1 MDKKHYQTKTSLGD
15 LCLFYG
21 FPSVAILAIS
31 LIVAAKIGA
40 EFNGDGMIKLG
51 TFLGCNMLLWLCYY
65 TVFISLP
72 GNLFDSIRTPQKG
85 NGTVEAA
92 SVCASEEDD
101 APELVEPSVDTEPE
115 PELKPEP
122 QIQPQASP
130 LPSKPIIPFDYRQIC
145 LEYEQRQAEEK
156 AELVECIIGY
166 AGHTMSPFVSE
177 ENIVSLCNE
186 IRCWCLNPE
195 YKPSNIALRVK
206 LSTNDLC
213 HFVWNIGERLGRD
226 NGYDGECRANFTK
239 RLFALT
245 LSKVD
250 VPTLRNMTKTA
261 SSDKIPLD
269 RPLPGSLAF
278 RCHTAENSVGQQ
290 LESA

>member
-21 FPSVAILAIS
+21 FPGVAILAVS
-31 LIVAAKIGA
+31 LIVAAKVGA
-40 EFNGDGMIKLG
+40 EFNGDVMIKSG

-72 GNLFDSIRTPQKG
+72 GNLFDSIRTSPEV
-85 NGTVEAA
+85 NETVDDG
-92 SVCASEEDD
+92 SVCTSEGNDV
-101 APELVEPSVDTEPE
+101 PELAESSDDTESESEPE
-115 PELKPEP
+115 P
-122 QIQPQASP
+122 QPQTSP
-130 LPSKPIIPFDYRQIC
+130 LPSEPVIPFDYRQIC

-156 AELVECIIGY
+156 AELVESLIGY

-177 ENIVSLCNE
+177 NDIVSLCNE

-195 YKPSNIALRVK
+195 YKPSNIALRVR

-213 HFVWNIGERLGRD
+213 HFIWNIGERLGRD
-226 NGYDGECRANFTK
+226 NGYDGECRASFAK
-239 RLFALT
+239 KLFASALA
-245 LSKVD
+245 KVD
-250 VPTLRNMTKTA
+250 IPSLRNMTKTA

-269 RPLPGSLAF
+269 RPLPGSLGF
-278 RCHTAENSVGQQ
+278 RYRITENSSGQQ

>member
-21 FPSVAILAIS
+21 FPGVAILAVS
-31 LIVAAKIGA
+31 LIVAAKVGA
-40 EFNGDGMIKLG
+40 EFNGDVMIKSG

-65 TVFISLP
+65 TIFISLP
-72 GNLFDSIRTPQKG
+72 GNLFDSIRTSPEVNETVDDG
-85 NGTVEAA
+85 N
-92 SVCASEEDD
+92 VCTSEGNDV
-101 APELVEPSVDTEPE
+101 PELAESSDDTESESEPE
-115 PELKPEP
+115 P
-122 QIQPQASP
+122 QPQTSP
-130 LPSKPIIPFDYRQIC
+130 LPSEPVIPFDYRQIC

-156 AELVECIIGY
+156 AELVESLIGY

-177 ENIVSLCNE
+177 NDIVSLCNE

-195 YKPSNIALRVK
+195 YKPSNIALRVR

-213 HFVWNIGERLGRD
+213 HFIWNIGERLGRD

-239 RLFALT
+239 RLFAST

-250 VPTLRNMTKTA
+250 IPTLRNMTKTA

-269 RPLPGSLAF
+269 RPLPGSLGF
-278 RCHTAENSVGQQ
+278 RYRITENSSGQQ

>member
-15 LCLFYG
+15 FCLFYG
-21 FPSVAILAIS
+21 FPGVAILAVS

-40 EFNGDGMIKLG
+40 EFGGNGMIKSG

-72 GNLFDSIRTPQKG
+72 GNLFDSIQISQKE
-85 NGTVEAA
+85 NGTVEAV
-92 SVCASEEDD
+92 SVCTSEEDD
-101 APELVEPSVDTEPE
+101 VPELAESSDDTESEPE
-115 PELKPEP
+115 PELEP
-122 QIQPQASP
+122 QPQISP
-130 LPSKPIIPFDYRQIC
+130 LPSEPVIPFDYRQIC

-156 AELVECIIGY
+156 AELVESIIRY

-177 ENIVSLCNE
+177 ESIASLCNE
-186 IRCWCLNPE
+186 IRCWCLNPG
-195 YKPSNIALRVK
+195 YKPYDIALRVK

-213 HFVWNIGERLGRD
+213 HFIWNIGERLGRD

-239 RLFALT
+239 RLFAST

-250 VPTLRNMTKTA
+250 IPTLRNMTKTA

-278 RCHTAENSVGQQ
+278 RCHTTENSVGQQ
-290 LESA
+290 LELA

>member
-15 LCLFYG
+15 FCLFYG
-21 FPSVAILAIS
+21 FPGVAILAVS

-40 EFNGDGMIKLG
+40 EFGGDGMIKSG

-72 GNLFDSIRTPQKG
+72 GNLFDSIQISQKE
-85 NGTVEAA
+85 NGTVEAV
-92 SVCASEEDD
+92 SVCTSEEDD
-101 APELVEPSVDTEPE
+101 VPELAESSDDTESEPE
-115 PELKPEP
+115 PELEP
-122 QIQPQASP
+122 QPQISP
-130 LPSKPIIPFDYRQIC
+130 LPSVPVIPFVYRQIC

-156 AELVECIIGY
+156 AELVESIIRY

-177 ENIVSLCNE
+177 ESIASLCNE
-186 IRCWCLNPE
+186 IRCWCLNPG
-195 YKPSNIALRVK
+195 YKPYDIALRVK

-213 HFVWNIGERLGRD
+213 HFIWNIGERLGRD
-226 NGYDGECRANFTK
+226 NGYDGGCRANFTK
-239 RLFALT
+239 RLFAST

-250 VPTLRNMTKTA
+250 IPTLRNMTKTA

-278 RCHTAENSVGQQ
+278 RCHTTENSVGQQ
-290 LESA
+290 LELA

>member
-15 LCLFYG
+15 FCLFYG
-21 FPSVAILAIS
+21 FPGMAILAVS

-40 EFNGDGMIKLG
+40 EFGGDGMIKSG

-72 GNLFDSIRTPQKG
+72 GNLFDSIQISQKE
-85 NGTVEAA
+85 NGTVEAV
-92 SVCASEEDD
+92 SVCTSEEDD
-101 APELVEPSVDTEPE
+101 VPELAESSDDTESEPE
-115 PELKPEP
+115 PELEP
-122 QIQPQASP
+122 QPQISP
-130 LPSKPIIPFDYRQIC
+130 LPSEPVIPFDYRQIC

-156 AELVECIIGY
+156 AELVESIIRY

-177 ENIVSLCNE
+177 ESIASLCNE
-186 IRCWCLNPE
+186 IRCWCLNPG
-195 YKPSNIALRVK
+195 YKPYDIALRVK

-213 HFVWNIGERLGRD
+213 HFIWNIGERLGRD

-239 RLFALT
+239 RLFAST

-250 VPTLRNMTKTA
+250 IPTLRNMTKTA

-278 RCHTAENSVGQQ
+278 RCHTTENSVGQQ
-290 LESA
+290 LELA

>member
-72 GNLFDSIRTPQKG
+72 GNLFDSIQTPQKE

-92 SVCASEEDD
+92 CVCTSEEDD
-101 APELVEPSVDTEPE
+101 TPELTELSDDMESEPGPQ
-115 PELKPEP
+115 PEP
-122 QIQPQASP
+122 QSP
-130 LPSKPIIPFDYRQIC
+130 TTTLPSKSVIPFDYRQIC

-156 AELVECIIGY
+156 AELVESIIGY

-186 IRCWCLNPE
+186 IQCWCLNPE
-195 YKPSNIALRVK
+195 YKPSNIVLRVK

-239 RLFALT
+239 RLFSST

-269 RPLPGSLAF
+269 RPLPGSLTF
-278 RCHTAENSVGQQ
+278 RCLTTENSVGQQ

>member
-15 LCLFYG
+15 FCLFYG
-21 FPSVAILAIS
+21 FPGVAILAVS

-40 EFNGDGMIKLG
+40 EFGGDGMIKSG

-72 GNLFDSIRTPQKG
+72 GNLFDSIQISQKE
-85 NGTVEAA
+85 NGTVEAV
-92 SVCASEEDD
+92 SVCTSEEDD
-101 APELVEPSVDTEPE
+101 VPELAESSDDTESEPE
-115 PELKPEP
+115 PELEP
-122 QIQPQASP
+122 QPQISP
-130 LPSKPIIPFDYRQIC
+130 LPSEPVIPFDYRQIC

-156 AELVECIIGY
+156 AELVESIIRY

-177 ENIVSLCNE
+177 ESIASLCNE
-186 IRCWCLNPE
+186 IRCWCLNPG
-195 YKPSNIALRVK
+195 YKPYDIALRVK

-213 HFVWNIGERLGRD
+213 HFIWNIGERLGRD

-239 RLFALT
+239 RLFAST

-250 VPTLRNMTKTA
+250 IPTLRNMTKTA
-261 SSDKIPLD
+261 SSDKIPID

-278 RCHTAENSVGQQ
+278 RCHTTENSVGQQ
-290 LESA
+290 LELS

>member
-15 LCLFYG
+15 FCLFYG
-21 FPSVAILAIS
+21 FPGVAILAVS

-40 EFNGDGMIKLG
+40 EFGGYGMIKSG

-72 GNLFDSIRTPQKG
+72 GNLFDSIQISQKE
-85 NGTVEAA
+85 NGTVEAV
-92 SVCASEEDD
+92 SVCTSEEDD
-101 APELVEPSVDTEPE
+101 VPELAESSDDTESEPE
-115 PELKPEP
+115 PELEP
-122 QIQPQASP
+122 QPQISP
-130 LPSKPIIPFDYRQIC
+130 LPSEPVIPFDYRQIC

-156 AELVECIIGY
+156 AELVESIIRY

-177 ENIVSLCNE
+177 ESIASLCNE
-186 IRCWCLNPE
+186 IRCWCLNPG
-195 YKPSNIALRVK
+195 YKPYDIALRVK

-213 HFVWNIGERLGRD
+213 HFIWNIGERLGRD

-239 RLFALT
+239 RLFAST

-250 VPTLRNMTKTA
+250 IPTLRNMTKTA

-278 RCHTAENSVGQQ
+278 RCHTTENSVGQQ
-290 LESA
+290 LELA

>member
-15 LCLFYG
+15 FCLFYG
-21 FPSVAILAIS
+21 FPGVAILAVS

-40 EFNGDGMIKLG
+40 EFGGNGMIKSG

-72 GNLFDSIRTPQKG
+72 GNLFDSIQISQKE
-85 NGTVEAA
+85 NGTVEAV
-92 SVCASEEDD
+92 SVCTSEEDD
-101 APELVEPSVDTEPE
+101 VPELAESSDDTESEPE
-115 PELKPEP
+115 PELEP
-122 QIQPQASP
+122 QPQISP
-130 LPSKPIIPFDYRQIC
+130 LPSEPVIPFDYRQIC

-156 AELVECIIGY
+156 AELVESIIRY

-177 ENIVSLCNE
+177 ESIASLCNE
-186 IRCWCLNPE
+186 IRCWCLNPG
-195 YKPSNIALRVK
+195 YKPYDIALRVK

-213 HFVWNIGERLGRD
+213 HFIWNIGERLGRD

-239 RLFALT
+239 RLFAST

-250 VPTLRNMTKTA
+250 IPTLRNMTKTA

-278 RCHTAENSVGQQ
+278 RCHTTENSVGQQ
-290 LESA
+290 LELS

>member
-15 LCLFYG
+15 FCLFYG
-21 FPSVAILAIS
+21 FPGVAILAVS

-40 EFNGDGMIKLG
+40 EFGGDGMIKSG

-72 GNLFDSIRTPQKG
+72 GNLFDSIQISQKE
-85 NGTVEAA
+85 NGTVEAV
-92 SVCASEEDD
+92 SVCTSEEDD
-101 APELVEPSVDTEPE
+101 VPELAESSDDTESEPE
-115 PELKPEP
+115 PELEP
-122 QIQPQASP
+122 QPQISP
-130 LPSKPIIPFDYRQIC
+130 LPSEPVIPFDYRQIC

-156 AELVECIIGY
+156 AELVESIIRY

-177 ENIVSLCNE
+177 ESIASLCNE
-186 IRCWCLNPE
+186 IRCWCLNPG
-195 YKPSNIALRVK
+195 YKPYDIALRVK

-213 HFVWNIGERLGRD
+213 HFIWNIGERLGRD
-226 NGYDGECRANFTK
+226 NGYDGGCRANFTK
-239 RLFALT
+239 RLFAST

-250 VPTLRNMTKTA
+250 IPTLRNMTKTA

-278 RCHTAENSVGQQ
+278 RCHTTENSVGQQ
-290 LESA
+290 LELA

>member
-15 LCLFYG
+15 FCLFYG
-21 FPSVAILAIS
+21 FPGVAILAVS

-40 EFNGDGMIKLG
+40 EFGGDGMIKSG

-72 GNLFDSIRTPQKG
+72 GNLFDSIQISQKE
-85 NGTVEAA
+85 NGTVEAV
-92 SVCASEEDD
+92 SVCTSEEDD
-101 APELVEPSVDTEPE
+101 VPELAESSDDTESEPE
-115 PELKPEP
+115 PELEP
-122 QIQPQASP
+122 QPQISP
-130 LPSKPIIPFDYRQIC
+130 LPSEPVIPFDYRQIC

-156 AELVECIIGY
+156 AELVESIIRY

-177 ENIVSLCNE
+177 ESIASLCNE
-186 IRCWCLNPE
+186 IRCWCLNPG
-195 YKPSNIALRVK
+195 YKPYDIALRVK

-213 HFVWNIGERLGRD
+213 HFIWNIGERLGRD

-239 RLFALT
+239 RLFAST

-250 VPTLRNMTKTA
+250 IPTLRNMTKTA

-278 RCHTAENSVGQQ
+278 RCHTTENSVGQQ
-290 LESA
+290 LELS

>member
-21 FPSVAILAIS
+21 FPGVAILAVS

-40 EFNGDGMIKLG
+40 EFGGDGMIKSG
-51 TFLGCNMLLWLCYY
+51 TFIGCNLLLWLCYY

-72 GNLFDSIRTPQKG
+72 GNLFDSIRTSPEVDE
-85 NGTVEAA
+85 TVDDG
-92 SVCASEEDD
+92 SVCTSEEDD
-101 APELVEPSVDTEPE
+101 VPELAESSNDTESEPE
-115 PELKPEP
+115 P
-122 QIQPQASP
+122 QPQTSP
-130 LPSKPIIPFDYRQIC
+130 LPSEPVIPFDYRQIC
-145 LEYEQRQAEEK
+145 LEYKQRQAKEK
-156 AELVECIIGY
+156 AELVESIIGY

-177 ENIVSLCNE
+177 KDIVSLCNE

-195 YKPSNIALRVK
+195 YKPSNTTLRVK

-239 RLFALT
+239 RLFASR

-250 VPTLRNMTKTA
+250 VPSLRNMTKTA

-269 RPLPGSLAF
+269 RPLPGSLGF
-278 RCHTAENSVGQQ
+278 RYRITENSVGQQ

>member
-21 FPSVAILAIS
+21 FPGVAILAVS

-40 EFNGDGMIKLG
+40 EFNGDVMIKSG
-51 TFLGCNMLLWLCYY
+51 TFLGCNMLLWLLYY

-72 GNLFDSIRTPQKG
+72 GNLFDSIRTSPEV
-85 NGTVEAA
+85 NETVDDG
-92 SVCASEEDD
+92 SVCTSEEDD
-101 APELVEPSVDTEPE
+101 VPELAESSNDTESEPE
-115 PELKPEP
+115 P
-122 QIQPQASP
+122 QPQTSP
-130 LPSKPIIPFDYRQIC
+130 LPSEPVIPFDYRQIC
-145 LEYEQRQAEEK
+145 LEYKQRQAEEK
-156 AELVECIIGY
+156 TELVESIIGY

-177 ENIVSLCNE
+177 TDIVCLCNE

-195 YKPSNIALRVK
+195 YKPSNIALRVR

-213 HFVWNIGERLGRD
+213 HFIWNIGERLGRD
-226 NGYDGECRANFTK
+226 NGYDGECRASFAK
-239 RLFALT
+239 KLFASALA
-245 LSKVD
+245 KVD
-250 VPTLRNMTKTA
+250 IPSLRNMTKTA

-269 RPLPGSLAF
+269 RPLPGSLGF
-278 RCHTAENSVGQQ
+278 RYRITENSSGQQ

>member
-15 LCLFYG
+15 FCLFYG
-21 FPSVAILAIS
+21 FPGVAILAVS

-40 EFNGDGMIKLG
+40 EFGGDGMIKSG

-72 GNLFDSIRTPQKG
+72 GNLFDSIQISQKE
-85 NGTVEAA
+85 NGTVEAV
-92 SVCASEEDD
+92 SVCTSEEDD
-101 APELVEPSVDTEPE
+101 VPELAESSDDTESEPE
-115 PELKPEP
+115 PELEP
-122 QIQPQASP
+122 QPQISP
-130 LPSKPIIPFDYRQIC
+130 LPSEPVIPFDYRQIC

-156 AELVECIIGY
+156 AELVESIIRY

-177 ENIVSLCNE
+177 ESIASLCNE
-186 IRCWCLNPE
+186 IRCWCLNPG
-195 YKPSNIALRVK
+195 YKPYDIALRVK

-213 HFVWNIGERLGRD
+213 HFIWNIGERLGRD

-239 RLFALT
+239 RLFAST

-250 VPTLRNMTKTA
+250 IPTLRNMTKTA

-278 RCHTAENSVGQQ
+278 RCHTTENSVGQQ
-290 LESA
+290 LELA